1 MTTASAPGKLM
12 LMGEHAVLYGAP
24 CLVTALDERLT
35 VSIEQTGNKTEII
48 APQALST
55 AFVEAALA
63 EARTAWHLPETGLR
77 VTTQSGFSGKYGFGS
92 SAAVTV
98 GVLTAIA
105 ALFEE
110 APTHDELFRVGRAVV
125 AKVQG
130 TGSGF
135 DIASAV
141 WGGTL
146 WYAQKGEVIEDLPDF
161 RECAFI
167 VGYSGVK
174 ADTKTLI
181 AEVAAKRARET
192 EKVERICAAIGDLV
206 HQGKDAFVA
215 GDWVRL
221 GTYMNFNQEY
231 LRDLGVSTEAL
242 EALIAAAKKAGAWGA
257 KLSGAGGGDCMI
269 AISSSDSK
277 EAIAQAIMD
286 AGGEIVNVVPHAPGV
301 RMEPS

>member
-1 MTTASAPGKLM
+1 MTASAPGKLM

-35 VSIEQTGNKTEII
+35 VSVEQAGNKTEII
-48 APQALST
+48 APQSSST
-55 AFVEAALA
+55 QFVEAAIT
-63 EARTAWHLPETGLR
+63 EARTQWHLPDVGFQ
-77 VTTQSGFSGKYGFGS
+77 VTTRSGFSGKYGFGS
-92 SAAVTV
+92 SAAVTI

-105 ALFEE
+105 ALFEK

-125 AKVQG
+125 TKAQG
-130 TGSGF
+130 MGSGF

-181 AEVAAKRARET
+181 AEVAAKHARET
-192 EKVERICAAIGDLV
+192 EKVDRICAAIGDLV
-206 HQGKDAFVA
+206 HQAKDAFIA
-215 GDWVRL
+215 GDWMRL
-221 GTYMNFNQEY
+221 GTFMNFNQEY
-231 LRDLGVSTEAL
+231 LRDLGVSTESL

-269 AISSSDSK
+269 AISPRDSK
-277 EAIAQAIMD
+277 EAIQKAIKS
-286 AGGEIVNVVPHAPGV
+286 AGGEIIDVAPHAPGV
-301 RMEPS
+301 RIEPS

>member
-24 CLVTALDERLT
+24 CLVTALNERLT
-35 VSIEQTGNKTEII
+35 VSVEQTGNSVEII
-48 APQALST
+48 APQASST
-55 AFVEAALA
+55 AFVEAAIA
-63 EARTAWHLPETGLR
+63 EARRQWHLPDVPLR
-77 VTTQSGFSGKYGFGS
+77 VTTKSGFSGKYGFGS
-92 SAAVTV
+92 SAAVTI

-105 ALFEE
+105 SLFEK
-110 APTHDELFRVGRAVV
+110 APTHDELFHMGRAVV
-125 AKVQG
+125 ARAQG
-130 TGSGF
+130 MGSGF

-161 RECAFI
+161 RDCAFI
-167 VGYSGVK
+167 VGYSGSK

-181 AEVAAKRARET
+181 AEVAAKHARET
-192 EKVERICAAIGDLV
+192 EKVDRIFAAIGDLV
-206 HQGKDAFVA
+206 HQAKDAFVA

-231 LRDLGVSTEAL
+231 LRDLGVSTEKL

-257 KLSGAGGGDCMI
+257 KVSGAGGGDCMI
-269 AISSSDSK
+269 AISSNDSK
-277 EAIAQAIMD
+277 EAIVRAVKD
-286 AGGEIVNVVPHAPGV
+286 AGGEIVTVAPHAPGV
-301 RMEPS
+301 RVEPL

>member
-1 MTTASAPGKLM
+1 MTASAPGKLM

-35 VSIEQTGNKTEII
+35 VSVEQTGDKDEII
-48 APQALST
+48 APQASST
-55 AFVEAALA
+55 AFVEEAIA
-63 EARTAWHLPETGLR
+63 EARTQWHLPDVGLR
-77 VTTQSGFSGKYGFGS
+77 VTTRSGFSGKYGFGS

-98 GVLTAIA
+98 SVLTALA
-105 ALFEE
+105 ALFEK
-110 APTHDELFRVGRAVV
+110 APSHDELFRAGRAVV
-125 AKVQG
+125 ARAQG
-130 TGSGF
+130 MGSGF

-146 WYAQKGEVIEDLPDF
+146 WYAQKGEVIEDLPGF

-167 VGYSGVK
+167 VAYSGVK

-181 AEVAAKRARET
+181 AEVAAKYARET
-192 EKVERICAAIGDLV
+192 GKVDRIFAAIGDLV
-206 HQGKDAFVA
+206 HQAKDAFIA
-215 GDWVRL
+215 GDWPRF

-231 LRDLGVSTEAL
+231 LRDLGVSTQAL

-277 EAIAQAIMD
+277 EAIQQAIKD
-286 AGGEIVNVVPHAPGV
+286 AGGEIVNVAPHAPGV
-301 RMEPS
+301 RIEPS